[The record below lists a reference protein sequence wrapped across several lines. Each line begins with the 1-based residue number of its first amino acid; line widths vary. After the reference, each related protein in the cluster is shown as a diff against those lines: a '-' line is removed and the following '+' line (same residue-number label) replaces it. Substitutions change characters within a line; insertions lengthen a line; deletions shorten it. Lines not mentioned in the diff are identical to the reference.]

1 MLKKHCKIWQETHY
15 GNKGVMFLSLP
26 QGEEYIFKTAERRF
40 HRSNHNVKLTE
51 DGMLLRKRAKEIPDL
66 VEKRNWNDRV
76 LSKNE

>member
-1 MLKKHCKIWQETHY
+1 
-15 GNKGVMFLSLP
+15 MFLSLP

-66 VEKRNWNDRV
+66 VEKRN
-76 LSKNE
+76 